1 MYICFRFLC
10 LTIIRMRK
18 EGKKGGVGTIL
29 TPVSSLAPV
38 LPTPPLPSL
47 PPTGMPPPGMP
58 PPAMGGTMDPFSTAL
73 MTINTNPFIIGAFM
87 LLLNLG
93 GRFLALE
100 LTKKQEEFLQAPW
113 ISPAIFF
120 KVIFIATRNV
130 AAAFWVSL
138 IFFFIIWVVAN
149 EKSPYCM
156 IPSWCGH
163 DTESQKKNYEMNIKA
178 LFQS

>member
-1 MYICFRFLC
+1 MSSTLMYLN
-10 LTIIRMRK
+10 
-18 EGKKGGVGTIL
+18 
-29 TPVSSLAPV
+29 S
-38 LPTPPLPSL
+38 
-47 PPTGMPPPGMP
+47 
-58 PPAMGGTMDPFSTAL
+58 
-73 MTINTNPFIIGAFM
+73 NPFIIGAFM

-113 ISPAIFF
+113 VRPAIFF
-120 KVIFIATRNV
+120 TVVFIATRNL

-138 IFFFIIWVVAN
+138 IFFFIIWVAAN

-163 DTESQKKNYEMNIKA
+163 DTVAGKANYESNIKA
-178 LFQS
+178 LFQEGGKPPFNPPA

>member
-1 MYICFRFLC
+1 MCIYFRFLY

-18 EGKKGGVGTIL
+18 ESKKGGVGTIL
-29 TPVSSLAPV
+29 TPVSSLAP
-38 LPTPPLPSL
+38 LPSMPSL
-47 PPTGMPPPGMP
+47 PPTGMPPPNM
-58 PPAMGGTMDPFSTAL
+58 PAMGGTMDPFSTAL

-93 GRFLALE
+93 GRFLTLE
-100 LTKKQEEFLQAPW
+100 LTKKQEEFLQTPW
-113 ISPAIFF
+113 FRPAIFF
-120 KVIFIATRNV
+120 TVIFIATRNI

-156 IPSWCGH
+156 VPSWCGH
-163 DTESQKKNYEMNIKA
+163 DTESQKKNYEVNIKT
-178 LFQS
+178 LFQK

>member
-1 MYICFRFLC
+1 MSRE
-10 LTIIRMRK
+10 RK
-18 EGKKGGVGTIL
+18 KAGGKSSFF

-38 LPTPPLPSL
+38 PQPAPIVPPVLSTTSAPTTL
-47 PPTGMPPPGMP
+47 PPTVPNVPQPVV
-58 PPAMGGTMDPFSTAL
+58 GGTLDTFSSIIMHL
-73 MTINTNPFIIGAFM
+73 NTNPFIIGSFM

-113 ISPAIFF
+113 IRPIIFF
-120 KVIFIATRNV
+120 TVVFIATRNV
-130 AAAFWVSL
+130 AVAFWVSL

-149 EKSPYCM
+149 EKSQYCM

-163 DTESQKKNYEMNIKA
+163 DTESAKNNYEMNCKKLA
-178 LFQS
+178 L

>member
-1 MYICFRFLC
+1 
-10 LTIIRMRK
+10 MRK
-18 EGKKGGVGTIL
+18 EYKKGGVASIL
-29 TPVSSLAPV
+29 TPVSSLAPTAV
-38 LPTPPLPSL
+38 TSTPPGLPSY
-47 PPTGMPPPGMP
+47 GMPPPGMLSLGMP
-58 PPAMGGTMDPFSTAL
+58 PPATGGTMDPVSTAL
-73 MTINTNPFIIGAFM
+73 MYINTNPFIIGSLM

-113 ISPAIFF
+113 VRPAIFF
-120 KVIFIATRNV
+120 TVIFIATRNV

-138 IFFFIIWVVAN
+138 IFFFIIWVAAN

-163 DTESQKKNYEMNIKA
+163 DTERGKQTYEANVKA
-178 LFQS
+178 LSQQTK

>member
-1 MYICFRFLC
+1 MHL
-10 LTIIRMRK
+10 
-18 EGKKGGVGTIL
+18 
-29 TPVSSLAPV
+29 
-38 LPTPPLPSL
+38 
-47 PPTGMPPPGMP
+47 
-58 PPAMGGTMDPFSTAL
+58 
-73 MTINTNPFIIGAFM
+73 NQNPFVIGSFM

-113 ISPAIFF
+113 IRPIIFF
-120 KVIFIATRNV
+120 TVVFIATRNV
-130 AAAFWVSL
+130 AVAFWVSL

-163 DTESQKKNYEMNIKA
+163 DTESAKNNYETNCKKLA
-178 LFQS
+178 L